1 MSRRRAARRAA
12 IALVALVSCA
22 AVAVWWTEFR
32 FPARSERLSEPPVT
46 LRIQDG
52 VPSREL
58 RAIRDGLQLGNRYLA
73 SLGAAPSRSIE
84 ARVARGDGCQPFMP
98 AGRGAAGIAMGGFV
112 CVDTLTPGWRWWF
125 GRPQEP
131 AAVTV
136 AAHEL
141 VHAVQA
147 ERGCLPGPDEHRYLW
162 LVEGTAVHLSWRAA
176 VAGGR
181 AGDADTVA
189 FARRWLEPG
198 LEPLPYYE
206 RRGGGGDPEY
216 AFWHLAV
223 RRLVAD
229 RGDGALIDFC
239 DRVGDGRPWRAAF
252 AASFG
257 VTPAEFYASLPSPR
271 DS

>member
-1 MSRRRAARRAA
+1 MNRQRAAKRAVF
-12 IALVALVSCA
+12 ALLAMVVCA

-32 FPARSERLSEPPVT
+32 FPGRTEQLAGPPVV

-58 RAIRDGLQLGNRYLA
+58 RAIRDGLQLGNSYMA
-73 SLGAAPSRSIE
+73 VLGAAPRRSIE
-84 ARVARGDGCQPFMP
+84 ARVARGDSCQPFVP
-98 AGRGAAGIAMGGFV
+98 AGGGATGIARTGFL
-112 CVDTLTPGWRWWF
+112 CVDTLASGWQWWF
-125 GRPQEP
+125 DRGRES

-141 VHAVQA
+141 VHAVQG
-147 ERGCLPGPDEHRYLW
+147 ERGCLPGPGEHQYLW
-162 LVEGTAVHLSWRAA
+162 LVEGAAVHLSWRAA

-181 AGDADTVA
+181 VSDADTMA
-189 FARRWLEPG
+189 FARGWLKPG
-198 LEPLPYYE
+198 VQPLPYYE

-229 RGDGALIDFC
+229 RGDRALIDFC
-239 DRVGDGRPWRAAF
+239 DRVADGRPWRAAF
-252 AASFG
+252 ASNFG
-257 VTPAEFYASLPSPR
+257 VTPEKFYASFPPPR
-271 DS
+271 G

>member
-1 MSRRRAARRAA
+1 MNRRRVAKRAA
-12 IALVALVSCA
+12 IALVALVLCA

-32 FPARSERLSEPPVT
+32 FPARTERLSGPPVT
-46 LRIQDG
+46 LRVQDG

-58 RAIRDGLQLGNRYLA
+58 RAIRDGLQLGNRYMA
-73 SLGAAPSRSIE
+73 SLGAAPRRSIE

-98 AGRGAAGIAMGGFV
+98 AGRGSTAIAQGGFV
-112 CVDTLTPGWRWWF
+112 CVDTLNPGWGWWF
-125 GRPQEP
+125 GRERES

-147 ERGCLPGPDEHRYLW
+147 ERGCLPGPGKHRYLW
-162 LVEGTAVHLSWRAA
+162 LVEGAAVHLSWRAA

-181 AGDADTVA
+181 ASDADTLA
-189 FARRWLEPG
+189 FSRRWLKPG
-198 LEPLPYYE
+198 LQPLPYYE
-206 RRGGGGDPEY
+206 RRGGGGDSEY

-229 RGDGALIDFC
+229 RGDRALIDFC
-239 DRVGDGRPWRAAF
+239 DRVAAGSPWRAAF
-252 AASFG
+252 ASSFG
-257 VTPAEFYASLPSPR
+257 VTPQRFYASFPPPR
-271 DS
+271 GS